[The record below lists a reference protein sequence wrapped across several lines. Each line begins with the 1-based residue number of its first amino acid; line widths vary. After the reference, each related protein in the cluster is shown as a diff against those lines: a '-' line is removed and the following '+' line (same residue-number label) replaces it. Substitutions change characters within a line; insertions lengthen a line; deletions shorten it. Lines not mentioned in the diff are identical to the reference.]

1 MTLQQG
7 LSFAIIAGLLILFVW
22 DRLRY
27 DLVALLAL
35 LAAVACGIVP
45 VNRAFSGF
53 GNPLL
58 PLVGSALVVSQ
69 AIGRSGVIEAL
80 LRRIKPAMR
89 SADLQVGLLVAVVTL
104 LSALIKNVGALA
116 IFLPIAIQTARQNNR
131 SPSEFL
137 MPLSFG
143 SLVGGM
149 MTLIG
154 TSPNVIIS
162 SIRQQ
167 ILGRPYE
174 MFDFLP
180 VGFGISLITV
190 VLVSFAWRLIPRR
203 RKSTNDAEQPFR
215 LDDYIS
221 EVRVPESSPVIG
233 KTVRELEALADGE
246 ATVTALIRKGRRRD
260 IPPGSWQL
268 AAGDVLVLE
277 CDPQALDKLVKTAGL
292 ELVGSKDIPS
302 EGETAPDISVVEA
315 VITPASPMVGATLL
329 ELRLRDRF
337 GVNLLALGR
346 RGRRTIARLRRI
358 RFEAGDVV
366 VLQGLTNAMPET
378 LATLGCLPLAGRN
391 LQLGRPRKVFLPLV
405 ILALAVGLSGT
416 ELVPA
421 PLAFTGA
428 AVVIAVS
435 GILTLKEIYDSV
447 EWPILILLG
456 ALMPLGE
463 GMHAVGTTDLIA
475 GWLSNLSSI
484 LPAAGVLV
492 VILTATMLLTPLLH
506 HATAVIVMGP
516 VAASLAHRLGLNVD
530 PFLMAVAVGASCDFL
545 SPIGHQCNTLVMGP
559 GGYRFTDY
567 WRLGLPLSTLVV
579 VLGVPLILLVW
590 PLH

>member
-1 MTLQQG
+1 
-7 LSFAIIAGLLILFVW
+7 
-22 DRLRY
+22 
-27 DLVALLAL
+27 
-35 LAAVACGIVP
+35 
-45 VNRAFSGF
+45 
-53 GNPLL
+53 
-58 PLVGSALVVSQ
+58 
-69 AIGRSGVIEAL
+69 
-80 LRRIKPAMR
+80 
-89 SADLQVGLLVAVVTL
+89 
-104 LSALIKNVGALA
+104 
-116 IFLPIAIQTARQNNR
+116 
-131 SPSEFL
+131 
-137 MPLSFG
+137 
-143 SLVGGM
+143 
-149 MTLIG
+149 
-154 TSPNVIIS
+154 
-162 SIRQQ
+162 
-167 ILGRPYE
+167 
-174 MFDFLP
+174 
-180 VGFGISLITV
+180 
-190 VLVSFAWRLIPRR
+190 
-203 RKSTNDAEQPFR
+203 
-215 LDDYIS
+215 
-221 EVRVPESSPVIG
+221 
-233 KTVRELEALADGE
+233 
-246 ATVTALIRKGRRRD
+246 LIRKGRRRD

-391 LQLGRPRKVFLPLV
+391 LQLGRPRKVVLPLV

-506 HATAVIVMGP
+506 HATAVIIMGP
-516 VAASLAHRLGLNVD
+516 VAASLAHQLGLNVD

>member
-22 DRLRY
+22 DRLRC

-58 PLVGSALVVSQ
+58 PLIGSALVVSQ

-203 RKSTNDAEQPFR
+203 RKSTNNAEQPFR
-215 LDDYIS
+215 LEDYIS

-260 IPPGSWQL
+260 IPPGSWH

-405 ILALAVGLSGT
+405 ILAVAVGLSGT

>member
-58 PLVGSALVVSQ
+58 PLIGSALVVSQ

-203 RKSTNDAEQPFR
+203 RKSTNNAEQPFR
-215 LDDYIS
+215 LEDYIS

-391 LQLGRPRKVFLPLV
+391 LQLGRPRKVVLPLV